1 VIDPLGS
8 LDDVV
13 YWAEKAIAVIQIVS
27 IHPHAKAIIG
37 ANVVV
42 RYGSGSRPSI
52 ALLKDVAN
60 LKLHPSLEF
69 AGLHLSER

>member
-1 VIDPLGS
+1 LIDSLGF

-27 IHPHAKAIIG
+27 IHPHAKAIIS
-37 ANVVV
+37 ANIVAG
-42 RYGSGSRPSI
+42 YGSWSRPSI
-52 ALLKDVAN
+52 ALLKDVPN

-69 AGLHLSER
+69 AGFHSFK